1 MHTVT
6 SSRIPDSHTVYF
18 IRYVLFFKKLQLK
31 SNLYS
36 VIKSEDSEVLD
47 GGTSQLGSQREY
59 GKIRMF

>member
-47 GGTSQLGSQREY
+47 GGTSQLGR
-59 GKIRMF
+59 